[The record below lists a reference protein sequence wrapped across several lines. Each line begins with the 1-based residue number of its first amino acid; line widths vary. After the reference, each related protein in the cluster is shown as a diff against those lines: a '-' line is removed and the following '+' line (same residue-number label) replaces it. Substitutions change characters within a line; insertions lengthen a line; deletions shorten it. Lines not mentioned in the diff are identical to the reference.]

1 MESWVLAIYASQN
14 QLSDEDKNDYFVN
27 VKAYDDNLVYANVRT
42 NSDSKI
48 RLALYRV
55 NADGYL
61 EQGTLN
67 RPIGVLSVLL
77 MSNKMRLKYL

>member
-27 VKAYDDNLVYANVRT
+27 VKAYDDNLVYASVRT

-48 RLALYRV
+48 RLPLYRV

-61 EQGTLN
+61 EQGTLESTN
-67 RPIGVLSVLL
+67 WSVV
-77 MSNKMRLKYL
+77 STAYVE